1 MKADSYDR
9 YKVGII
15 TLSDKGFQGLRQ
27 DKSGPAIRQMLEADG
42 GDSDGCGT
50 KDNGTDDRDQKGSR
64 YQVVEELLLPDEPEQ
79 LKAALIRMS
88 DEDGLDLILTTGG
101 TGFSPRDRTPEATM
115 EVATRNAPGIAEYM
129 RAKSFEITPKAMLS
143 RGVSVIRNATLIINL
158 PGSPKAVRENLGF
171 ILPALDHGLDILLGR
186 DGECGSETA
195 GSGHAAERAE
205 RQLREVSFIDTEI
218 ARWLREEAPEDGLCL
233 KRFHAD
239 YELDGVCGWKTG
251 DRVEIS
257 GPNGEKLQF
266 EVTITGKKCFPECR
280 LLQRT
285 GEKCPLVAGVA
296 FGRRVSVE
304 K

>member
-1 MKADSYDR
+1 MKADRYDR

-15 TLSDKGFQGLRQ
+15 TLSDKGSQGLREDQ
-27 DKSGPAIRQMLEADG
+27 SGPAIRQMLEADG

-50 KDNGTDDRDQKGSR
+50 KDNGTDDRGQKGSR
-64 YQVVEELLLPDEPEQ
+64 YQVVEELLLPDEPKQ

-143 RGVSVIRNATLIINL
+143 RGVSVIRNSTLIINL

-195 GSGHAAERAE
+195 GSGHAAGGS
-205 RQLREVSFIDTEI
+205 LREVSFIDTET

-280 LLQRT
+280 LLHRT